1 MWTDQQIWTLALSCA
16 LAAIGI
22 PAALKSGLGAVAE
35 ALDGVRRE
43 LHDFNEERRIKDVI
57 ARHTSK
63 DSP

>member
-1 MWTDQQIWTLALSCA
+1 MWTDQQIWTVALSCA
-16 LAAIGI
+16 LAALGI

-35 ALDGVRRE
+35 ALDGVRHE
-43 LHDFNEERRIKDVI
+43 LHEFNEARRVKEVI